1 MADVARA
8 GQKTGGVVIPKWGW
22 VAIGVAVAVVLLIIV
37 VAAAASTASVSSDSG
52 DGADDGADDG
62 AGDDAGDGADDGAGE
77 VVAVP
82 LYRIYSNW
90 TQSDINSG
98 GRNYLGVSGGMLVNS
113 PTGMQ
118 FIISVNSDNTYT
130 FKSADDPTQV
140 ISFVN
145 GTYNGAHLNFSTDT
159 GAATQKWNVLPAP
172 LGTNPDIFS
181 PGNPLR
187 LVPSTATTMSMNL
200 LGTVQQANSPIGLW
214 TADNSGGSLN
224 EKWML
229 VPVVE

>member
-1 MADVARA
+1 MEDA

-37 VAAAASTASVSSDSG
+37 VAAAASTAVVSSGSTDGDSG
-52 DGADDGADDG
+52 GGGDGDDDGDGDDG
-62 AGDDAGDGADDGAGE
+62 GDDDDDE
-77 VVAVP
+77 EVAVP

-90 TQSDINSG
+90 TQSNINSG

-113 PTGMQ
+113 PTGML
-118 FIISVNSDNTYT
+118 FIISLNSDNTYT

-145 GTYNGAHLNFSTDT
+145 GTYNGAYLNFSTDT

-172 LGTNPDIFS
+172 LGTNYDIFS

-200 LGTVQQANSPIGLW
+200 LGTVLPANSPIGLW
-214 TADNSGGSLN
+214 TADSSGGSLN

-229 VPVVE
+229 VPVV